1 MKDTIILMKASA
13 LFMTVSKRLF
23 ESCALGISLHMA
35 VGLGFISYPK
45 SDRIHVNR
53 HPFCLLFYSISPEL
67 ITGLEPKIPSSVLY
81 SKHLINRQTDSG
93 PWVALLLEDDAQWS
107 PSGRKEFMQA
117 TKVLSTLGA
126 LRDSLGRC
134 K

>member
-1 MKDTIILMKASA
+1 MKNTIILMKASA

-35 VGLGFISYPK
+35 VGLGFIPYLK

-81 SKHLINRQTDSG
+81 SKHLINRQILGRRWHCCWKMMLSG
-93 PWVALLLEDDAQWS
+93 PLVAGKSSCRLLKCFPLLE
-107 PSGRKEFMQA
+107 P
-117 TKVLSTLGA
+117 
-126 LRDSLGRC
+126 
-134 K
+134 